1 MVAKNGFAS
10 FEYGA
15 RLAFFVKECG
25 CLRRNRPQTA
35 YKSLCAHAEFILTQ
49 MRARGEAAFR
59 TLCVI
64 RVFPG
69 RIETLI
75 YPDGTLAVAMLSAF
89 GPMLADT
96 PLFFAEGK
104 SRLGYQNY
112 GSFCA

>member
-10 FEYGA
+10 FAYSA
-15 RLAFFVKECG
+15 RSAFLVKEGG
-25 CLRRNRPQTA
+25 CFGRTRPQTA

-96 PLFFAEGK
+96 RLLFAEGK
-104 SRLGYQNY
+104 CGFGYQ
-112 GSFCA
+112 S